1 MIGIGFPER
10 NDSFDFIAGLED
22 YKKQLKI
29 VKGTSQPVAKDSGK
43 DYSLKEGEKISINI
57 PGLKKGTPSDTSK
70 PVAAPLIGGGG
81 FKKLAPPPGAKKSN
95 VPAGLG
101 FGAPIS

>member
-22 YKKQLKI
+22 FKKQLRI
-29 VKGTSQPVAKDSGK
+29 AKGTAQPVAKDSGK
-43 DYSLKEGEKISINI
+43 DYSLKEGEKINISI
-57 PGLKKGTPSDTSK
+57 PGLKKGDTSK
-70 PVAAPLIGGGG
+70 AAPLIGGSGL
-81 FKKLAPPPGAKKSN
+81 KKLAPPPGSKKSS

-101 FGAPIS
+101 FGAPIT